1 MKVKFGAIDFALPG
15 KRVGNIKL
23 AHELGLEGLQ
33 IIYLTPEDESF
44 MLDYRWC
51 REYYMEMGER
61 YHIRFPSTN
70 VSDFDRVGMVHPRN
84 TEKGKYVYDTI
95 DRTLDMAAAMKMDM
109 VLYPSFMDG
118 EIQTEEDLI
127 VTAEALRYACKEAQM
142 HKITVT
148 SENTLPKDRIRKLA
162 ELVNCPNFKVSYDTQ
177 NYWRVAKLD
186 QVDILDFL
194 QKSDL
199 LYPEVHVK
207 DGMDACI
214 SSKLI
219 GEGNAN
225 VLGSIQYLK
234 NTGYEGWLHFENY
247 YWKRPLCDESDD
259 VFQLLKRDVS
269 ILKNCWRT

>member
-1 MKVKFGAIDFALPG
+1 
-15 KRVGNIKL
+15 
-23 AHELGLEGLQ
+23 
-33 IIYLTPEDESF
+33 
-44 MLDYRWC
+44 
-51 REYYMEMGER
+51 
-61 YHIRFPSTN
+61 
-70 VSDFDRVGMVHPRN
+70 
-84 TEKGKYVYDTI
+84 
-95 DRTLDMAAAMKMDM
+95 MDM

-127 VTAEALRYACKEAQM
+127 VTAEALRYACKEAQK

-194 QKSDL
+194 QKKAIC
-199 LYPEVHVK
+199 YIRRY
-207 DGMDACI
+207 M
-214 SSKLI
+214 SKTVWTPVLAQSLI

-247 YWKRPLCDESDD
+247 YWEKTALR
-259 VFQLLKRDVS
+259 
-269 ILKNCWRT
+269 